1 MLIQFTVENFLSIR
15 DKVYLSLEPSKDSEH
30 PENLITKGDYNAVTS
45 AAIYGANASGKT
57 SLFKAITTALI
68 MLRNSNNIQ
77 VTDRL
82 PVIPFKFDSESK
94 NKPTSFE
101 FTFIAS
107 DDKKYIYGFSAT
119 AEKIVEE
126 YLYCYN
132 SAKPTLIFDL
142 KEAEEPKYNR
152 AYKGKLETAYQ
163 MNTPNKLFLAT
174 ATTWNAECT
183 KIPFEWLAEYID
195 TFTEVMDLSGVAIE
209 KYRTDENRQ
218 YTDFT
223 KDLLKQADINI
234 SSIEVDAKEVVGG
247 AVLPIQIMV
256 QGKMIPPNEGKR
268 YEVEITTGHT
278 IVDENGTQKEYS
290 LKLQEESLGT
300 QLLFFYGPLLKDA
313 FEKGKTVILDEIDK
327 SMHPSLVKFIMNL
340 FRDPDINKAGAQ
352 LIVTTHETGILTL
365 DMFRRDQIYFTEKD
379 SRTGVTDLY
388 SLDEFSVRK
397 TENIEK
403 GYLMGR
409 YGAIPFLQN
418 EEVL

>member
-142 KEAEEPKYNR
+142 REAEEPKYNR

-174 ATTWNAECT
+174 ATTWNVECT

-218 YTDFT
+218 YIDFT

-313 FEKGKTVILDEIDK
+313 FEKGKTLILDEIDK

>member
-30 PENLITKGDYNAVTS
+30 LENLITKGDYNAVTS

-119 AEKIVEE
+119 AEKMVEE

-142 KEAEEPKYNR
+142 KEAEELKYNR

-209 KYRTDENRQ
+209 KYRTDEKRQ
-218 YTDFT
+218 YIDFT

-278 IVDENGTQKEYS
+278 IVDENGTQK
-290 LKLQEESLGT
+290 
-300 QLLFFYGPLLKDA
+300 
-313 FEKGKTVILDEIDK
+313 
-327 SMHPSLVKFIMNL
+327 
-340 FRDPDINKAGAQ
+340 
-352 LIVTTHETGILTL
+352 
-365 DMFRRDQIYFTEKD
+365 
-379 SRTGVTDLY
+379 
-388 SLDEFSVRK
+388 
-397 TENIEK
+397 
-403 GYLMGR
+403 
-409 YGAIPFLQN
+409 
-418 EEVL
+418 